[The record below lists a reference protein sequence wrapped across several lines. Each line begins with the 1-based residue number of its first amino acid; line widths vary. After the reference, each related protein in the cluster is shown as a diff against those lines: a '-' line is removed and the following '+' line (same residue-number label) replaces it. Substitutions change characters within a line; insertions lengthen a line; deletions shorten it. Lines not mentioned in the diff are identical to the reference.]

1 MSCEYGKEQS
11 AKKSYDK
18 KDYKEMPGSQLKN
31 AFFFLDFVRP
41 EVFVSFFKSHYFV
54 KISYSK

>member
-18 KDYKEMPGSQLKN
+18 KDYKEMPEKKKKKKCQ
-31 AFFFLDFVRP
+31 
-41 EVFVSFFKSHYFV
+41 EVN
-54 KISYSK
+54 

>member
-31 AFFFLDFVRP
+31 TFFFSGFREAWSICQLF
-41 EVFVSFFKSHYFV
+41 
-54 KISYSK
+54 